1 MLALTDL
8 LDLFANKLSGLSC
21 RGFAFALGSARFLD
35 CGFQWHRQNRSL
47 LAADAVPLTIDVVKI

>member
-1 MLALTDL
+1 MLTLPDL

-35 CGFQWHRQNRSL
+35 CGFQWHRQKFLRI
-47 LAADAVPLTIDVVKI
+47 VRR